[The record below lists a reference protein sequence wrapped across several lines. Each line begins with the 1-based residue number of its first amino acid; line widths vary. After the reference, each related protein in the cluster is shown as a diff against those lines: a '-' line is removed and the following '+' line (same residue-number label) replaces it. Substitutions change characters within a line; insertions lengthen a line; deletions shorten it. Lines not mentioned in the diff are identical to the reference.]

1 MAKHAMKTLSS
12 KNLFL
17 LLLLVLIGGVVWYV
31 YLFVDTVIT
40 KRLIV
45 HDQKQVAQQ
54 KAAIEAFSD
63 IPGFDKLQ
71 FVVDLERNNYQMP
84 WSNHIEAVMWIFDA
98 ILGVDTEESNVNI
111 SLTDFKI
118 SLEEISLRGRVSNL
132 RILYDNSLN
141 SNKLAL
147 ITRFEQLDFLRD
159 ISIRTYQRTED
170 IPGYDF
176 VLTAKVINDDTK

>member
-1 MAKHAMKTLSS
+1 MAKNKKTLTS

-17 LLLLVLIGGVVWYV
+17 ILLLVLLGGIVRYA

-45 HDQKQVAQQ
+45 HEQKQVAQQ
-54 KAAIEAFSD
+54 KAEIAAFSD

-84 WSNHIEAVMWIFDA
+84 RSNHIEAVMGIFDA
-98 ILGVDTEESNVNI
+98 ILEVDTEESRINI

-118 SLEEISLRGRVSNL
+118 SLEEISLRGYVSDL
-132 RILYDNSLN
+132 RILYNAPNPS
-141 SNKLAL
+141 KPAL
-147 ITRFEQLDFLRD
+147 ITRFEQLDFLED
-159 ISIRTYQRTED
+159 IAIKTYQKTENAM
-170 IPGYDF
+170 GYDF

>member
-1 MAKHAMKTLSS
+1 MKTLSS

-84 WSNHIEAVMWIFDA
+84 WSNHIEAVM
-98 ILGVDTEESNVNI
+98 
-111 SLTDFKI
+111 
-118 SLEEISLRGRVSNL
+118 
-132 RILYDNSLN
+132 
-141 SNKLAL
+141 
-147 ITRFEQLDFLRD
+147 
-159 ISIRTYQRTED
+159 
-170 IPGYDF
+170 
-176 VLTAKVINDDTK
+176 